1 MDTHIIIRNG
11 IVMKKIN
18 NFINESPL
26 LAWGIW
32 LAFAVIV
39 SFGTVIYFYHNSILP
54 THYILNLAAVTTF
67 VLLVPLLYW
76 HSAQRDNALFW
87 RNTKLAIV
95 GFLLIGATLLLPIF
109 LNVNYM
115 SKNLDKTRVEVKQ
128 LLAQKIKDFDASN
141 LFVLYFN
148 PEQLIEAIKK
158 HNLEVNST
166 KKIKDQ
172 QGEPASDKKDQE
184 IIKALKNI

>member
-1 MDTHIIIRNG
+1 ME
-11 IVMKKIN
+11 KIN

-26 LAWGIW
+26 LAWGVW

-39 SFGTVIYFYHNSILP
+39 SFGTIIYFYHNSILP
-54 THYILNLAAVTTF
+54 THYVLNLAAVTTF

-76 HSAQRDNALFW
+76 HSAQKDNALFW
-87 RNTKLAIV
+87 RNTRLAIV

-148 PEQLIEAIKK
+148 PEQLINAIKK
-158 HNLEVNST
+158 HNLEVDNKESINNQPNQS
-166 KKIKDQ
+166 KV
-172 QGEPASDKKDQE
+172 DKKDQE
-184 IIKALKNI
+184 IIKALNNI

>member
-1 MDTHIIIRNG
+1 ME
-11 IVMKKIN
+11 KIN

-32 LAFAVIV
+32 LAFAVMV
-39 SFGTVIYFYHNSILP
+39 SFGTIIYFYHNSILP
-54 THYILNLAAVTTF
+54 THYVLNLAAVTTF

-87 RNTKLAIV
+87 RNTRLAIV
-95 GFLLIGATLLLPIF
+95 GFVLIGVTLLMPIF
-109 LNVNYM
+109 LNINYM
-115 SKNLDKTRVEVKQ
+115 SKNLDKTRAEVKE

-172 QGEPASDKKDQE
+172 QDQSVSDKKDQE
-184 IIKALKNI
+184 IIKVLKNI

>member
-1 MDTHIIIRNG
+1 ME
-11 IVMKKIN
+11 KIN

-32 LAFAVIV
+32 LTFAVMV
-39 SFGTVIYFYHNSILP
+39 SFGTIIYFYHNSILP
-54 THYILNLAAVTTF
+54 THYVLNLAAVTTF

-76 HSAQRDNALFW
+76 HSAQTDNTLFW
-87 RNTKLAIV
+87 RNTRLAII

-115 SKNLDKTRVEVKQ
+115 SKNLDKTRAEVKQ

-148 PEQLIEAIKK
+148 PEQLVKAIRK
-158 HNLEVNST
+158 HNLKADSAKDV
-166 KKIKDQ
+166 KDQ
-172 QGEPASDKKDQE
+172 PVMDKKDQE
-184 IIKALKNI
+184 IIKALNNI

>member
-1 MDTHIIIRNG
+1 MQ
-11 IVMKKIN
+11 KIN
-18 NFINESPL
+18 NFINEMPL

-39 SFGTVIYFYHNSILP
+39 SFGTIIYFYHNSILP
-54 THYILNLAAVTTF
+54 THYVLNLAALTTLF
-67 VLLVPLLYW
+67 LLVPLLYW

-87 RNTKLAIV
+87 RNTRLAIV
-95 GFLLIGATLLLPIF
+95 GFLLIGIILLMPIF

-115 SKNLDKTRVEVKQ
+115 SKNLDKTRAEVKQ

-148 PEQLIEAIKK
+148 PEQLVQAIKK
-158 HNLEVNST
+158 HNLEVDSA
-166 KKIKDQ
+166 KKAEDQ
-172 QGEPASDKKDQE
+172 PVIDKKDQE

>member
-1 MDTHIIIRNG
+1 MD
-11 IVMKKIN
+11 KIN
-18 NFINESPL
+18 KFINESPIL
-26 LAWGIW
+26 TWGIW
-32 LAFAVIV
+32 LAFAVMV
-39 SFGTVIYFYHNSILP
+39 SFGTIIYFYHNSILP
-54 THYILNLAAVTTF
+54 THYVLNLAALTTF

-76 HSAQRDNALFW
+76 HSSQRDNALFW
-87 RNTKLAIV
+87 RNTRLAIV

-115 SKNLDKTRVEVKQ
+115 GKNLDKTRTEVKE
-128 LLAQKIKDFDASN
+128 LLSQKIKDYDSSN

-148 PEQLIEAIKK
+148 PEQLVNAIKK
-158 HNLEVNST
+158 HNLEIDST

-172 QGEPASDKKDQE
+172 PSQPVSDKKDQE

>member
-1 MDTHIIIRNG
+1 ME
-11 IVMKKIN
+11 KIN
-18 NFINESPL
+18 KFINESPL

-32 LAFAVIV
+32 LAFAVMV

-95 GFLLIGATLLLPIF
+95 GFFLIGITLLMPIF
-109 LNVNYM
+109 LNINYM
-115 SKNLDKTRVEVKQ
+115 SKHLDKNRVEVKQ

-148 PEQLIEAIKK
+148 PEQLINAIKK
-158 HNLEVNST
+158 HNLEVDST
-166 KKIKDQ
+166 KKIEDQ
-172 QGEPASDKKDQE
+172 PVNDKKDQE